1 MKEGNHKYGVAGRT
15 WSLAGKARFQ
25 VRGSALHSLSDSLGT
40 LRPQRLA
47 ASLSDRLCCCRF
59 MFSCRSKCRRPHR
72 PLAFAS
78 VIVASFGSTTYITPS
93 RLCLSSQLSHPR

>member
-47 ASLSDRLCCCRF
+47 ASLSDPSLLLSFHVFMPFEMPSPASTSRF
-59 MFSCRSKCRRPHR
+59 RVGYRCVVR
-72 PLAFAS
+72 
-78 VIVASFGSTTYITPS
+78 
-93 RLCLSSQLSHPR
+93 